1 MKLGKLKRTELIFL
15 IFVIGSVIGWIYE
28 EIFYYFQDGHLVD
41 RGFLIGPWLPIYGI
55 GAVVMVLALKW
66 AKRWPPLVFVCGMLL
81 TGILEWGTGA
91 FIMAV
96 WHKRM
101 WDYTGLF
108 MNIGGF
114 VCLRSVLT
122 FAIGGIALI
131 YFIEPFMEKRIHT
144 MRARTVSI
152 ISAAFFAAM
161 MADLINHIVTAS

>member
-1 MKLGKLKRTELIFL
+1 MELGKLKRTETIFL
-15 IFVIGSVIGWIYE
+15 IFVIGSIIGWIYE
-28 EIFYYFQDGHLVD
+28 EIFYYFQEGHIVD
-41 RGFLIGPWLPIYGI
+41 RGFMTGPWLPIYGI
-55 GAVVMVLALKW
+55 GAVVMILALKW
-66 AKRWPPLVFVCGMLL
+66 LKQWPPLVFVFGMLL

-91 FIMAV
+91 FIMQV

-131 YFIEPFMEKRIHT
+131 YFIEPFVEKCMYCMKAKTANIIAGVFLVIMIVDLVHHIL
-144 MRARTVSI
+144 TV
-152 ISAAFFAAM
+152 
-161 MADLINHIVTAS
+161 